1 MEKPREPL
9 PFDVEYFRK
18 LADRGIRYTTGDV
31 FTRIYESNLW
41 SGSTSKSGQG
51 SDGGQTGEVAAALNR
66 LVSAYGVRV
75 LLDLPC
81 GDFNWMKSVE
91 MDIDRYIGG
100 DIVPEIIALN
110 RKMHG
115 SAARDFRVLD
125 ITAGPLP
132 DADLLLCRDCLVH
145 LSNDDVLK
153 ALSVI
158 RGSGIRYLFS
168 TTFTECESNRDIVTG
183 DWRIINLE
191 KAPFDL
197 PQPLELVNER
207 CTEGGGTYADKSL
220 GLWRVADL

>member
-41 SGSTSKSGQG
+41 SGRSSKSGQG
-51 SDGGQTGEVAAALNR
+51 SDGGQTGEVAAALKR

-81 GDFNWMKSVE
+81 GDFNWMKSVDL
-91 MDIDRYIGG
+91 DIDRYIGG

-115 SAARDFRVLD
+115 SAAGISGCWTSRRPP
-125 ITAGPLP
+125 ARRGPSLVPGLP
-132 DADLLLCRDCLVH
+132 GPPV
-145 LSNDDVLK
+145 
-153 ALSVI
+153 
-158 RGSGIRYLFS
+158 
-168 TTFTECESNRDIVTG
+168 
-183 DWRIINLE
+183 
-191 KAPFDL
+191 
-197 PQPLELVNER
+197 ER
-207 CTEGGGTYADKSL
+207 
-220 GLWRVADL
+220 